1 MNNPREDDTA
11 NMTKIFQNIEIPGD
25 KGHLGICLLTV
36 KWANVKNEE
45 VLEFL
50 RKKIEKLLK
59 SDQKR
64 VMFE

>member
-11 NMTKIFQNIEIPGD
+11 NMTKIFQNIKIPGD
-25 KGHLGICLLTV
+25 LGHLGICLLAM
-36 KWANVKNEE
+36 KWANVKNGE

-50 RKKIEKLLK
+50 WKKIEVLLK